1 MADAYPPAT
10 VGKHPCP
17 ECGGELQ
24 WNAARQSLVCPYCGT
39 AVPRIES
46 KATQAATPA
55 LEQDLQ
61 AALGNPAAG
70 RGWGG
75 HLSPGAKREVQCQNY
90 QAISVFVD
98 GKVASRC
105 DFCGSPAIV
114 AHQALNDPITP
125 QSLLPF
131 KVSDVQMRGSLRQWY
146 GSRWFA
152 PSKLKSAALTDTLS
166 GVYLPYWTFDAQ
178 ASATWR
184 ADADHYYYETE
195 SFQGSNGSVQ
205 SRQVQRGPLGAGV
218 GQPGAFFR

>member
-1 MADAYPPAT
+1 MAELLPSAT

-39 AVPRIES
+39 AVPWIES
-46 KATQAATPA
+46 KAAQAGAA
-55 LEQDLQ
+55 VVEQDLQ

-75 HLSPGAKREVQCQNY
+75 DPSALEKREVQCQNC

-114 AHQALNDPITP
+114 AHHALNDPITP

-131 KVSDVQMRGSLRQWY
+131 KVSDPQMRGSLRQWY

-152 PSKLKSAALTDTLS
+152 PKKLKSAALTDTLS
-166 GVYLPYWTFDAQ
+166 GVYLPY
-178 ASATWR
+178 
-184 ADADHYYYETE
+184 
-195 SFQGSNGSVQ
+195 
-205 SRQVQRGPLGAGV
+205 
-218 GQPGAFFR
+218 